1 MIPPWFQ
8 PCIYEKKFVITWR
21 HHFQATVFSMIVWL
35 FHRSTWSDSNV
46 EDTVYF
52 TTLVA
57 NIHYNKWPVTDSRK
71 IEEYCVYLKKTIIA
85 FLFYRCLL
93 FHRTS
98 CINFCLISTVYILTG
113 KLPSVRLP
121 PLSENCPL
129 WNCPTENC
137 HTTNPAPSIWVR
149 VWTKVRVRQEAVLRR
164 AIFYVPC

>member
-1 MIPPWFQ
+1 MHIWKEVCYHMTTSFPGIRFFYDSFIISQ
-8 PCIYEKKFVITWR
+8 EHLKRFKCRR
-21 HHFQATVFSMIVWL
+21 HC
-35 FHRSTWSDSNV
+35 
-46 EDTVYF
+46 VYF

-85 FLFYRCLL
+85 LLFYRCLL

-137 HTTNPAPSIWVR
+137 HTTNPAPWIWVR